1 MCGRFTRLYTWK
13 QLHRLLSL
21 GTLPSTDLPT
31 SYNVA
36 PSQLSDVCRLSAQG
50 QREVVPM
57 KWGLIPSWS
66 NDGKPGP
73 LNARC
78 ETVATNA
85 MFRNAFRSRRCLVP
99 ASGFYEWR
107 KTGDHKQPFYIRP
120 LNDELFF
127 FAGLWERFGEGDQAI
142 ETFTILTTTPNEA
155 VAGIH
160 DRMPVII
167 RPAEFDAWLGTPTP
181 PAELFTPY
189 PADETAI
196 DPVGSRVGNAKN
208 DDSTL
213 IEPQQESLW

>member
-57 KWGLIPSWS
+57 KWGLIPSWF
-66 NDGKPGP
+66 NDGKAGP
-73 LNARC
+73 INARC

-85 MFRNAFRSRRCLVP
+85 MFRNAFRYRRCLVP

-167 RPAEFDAWLGTPTP
+167 RPAEFDAWLGTRTP